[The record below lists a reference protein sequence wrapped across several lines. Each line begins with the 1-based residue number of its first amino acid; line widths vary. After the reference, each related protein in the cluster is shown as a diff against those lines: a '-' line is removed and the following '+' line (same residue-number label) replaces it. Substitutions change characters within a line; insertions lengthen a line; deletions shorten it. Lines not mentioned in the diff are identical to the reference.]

1 MRRLLCRA
9 SQSQAQQP
17 QQQQQQQ
24 QAAQAHSPFLQHPYY
39 TRERFND
46 LPDEVKNMV
55 EELE

>member
-1 MRRLLCRA
+1 MRRPFCRA

-24 QAAQAHSPFLQHPYY
+24 AAQAHSPFLQQPFY